1 MYLLTEA
8 YARNIAVTKS
18 DNIVKLLNEV
28 IDHIIRVEHIDKDQY
43 SFYHQTQDS
52 IKNRTPLCI
61 EEDCYGV
68 IFNWT
73 DNLFFAWSNSNYNY
87 DMKIVSLKNVRS
99 I

>member
-8 YARNIAVTKS
+8 YERNIAVTKS

-28 IDHIIRVEHIDKDQY
+28 IDHIIQVEHIDKEQY
-43 SFYHQTQDS
+43 GFHHQTQDS
-52 IKNRTPLCI
+52 INNRTPLCI
-61 EEDCYGV
+61 NEDHYGV

-73 DNLFFAWSNSNYNY
+73 DNLFIAWSNSNDNY
-87 DMKIVSLKNVRS
+87 DMKIVPLKNVRS